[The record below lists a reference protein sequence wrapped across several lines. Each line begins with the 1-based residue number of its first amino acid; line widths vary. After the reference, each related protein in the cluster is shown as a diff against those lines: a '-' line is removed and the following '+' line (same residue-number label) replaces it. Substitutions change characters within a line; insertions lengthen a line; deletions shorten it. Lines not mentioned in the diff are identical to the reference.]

1 MKPTKVYQEAV
12 SKFTAVIG
20 DEDQVAAVYLYG
32 SMARGEIIPGKSDVD
47 FWVFV
52 KDDAFESKEAFI
64 KLMAGLVQAGE
75 SLAQSDI
82 PDFHAFCYYAESE
95 ANWLPA
101 CLVPNL
107 QSDASSKLMLGSDRR
122 PTMSSTAASRYTHKT
137 SYFATM
143 RRLMF
148 LPLTP
153 YLQMDTFN
161 EKMTQ
166 HILGALKYVKY
177 VAEAACAALSAYPG
191 ELAAID
197 KLGELLPEVE
207 TAVIQE
213 IESYR
218 VNYTPERDQPTL
230 KPMLIKALNFIESVH
245 LQLRSVA

>member
-1 MKPTKVYQEAV
+1 MKPTKAYKEAV
-12 SKFTAVIG
+12 SKFTTVIA
-20 DEDQVAAVYLYG
+20 DVPQVASVYLYG

-52 KDDAFESKEAFI
+52 KDDAFESKEAFTE
-64 KLMAGLVQAGE
+64 LMAGLVQAGE
-75 SLAQSDI
+75 SLAQSGI
-82 PDFHAFCYYAESE
+82 PDFHAFCYYAVSE

-107 QSDASSKLMLGSDRR
+107 KSDASSKLMLGSDIR
-122 PTMSSTAASRYTHKT
+122 PSMNSTKASRYAHKT

-143 RRLMF
+143 RQLIF

-153 YLQMDTFN
+153 YLKMDIFN

-177 VAEAACAALSAYPG
+177 VAEAACAALSVYPG

-207 TAVIQE
+207 TAVIKE
-213 IESYR
+213 IESFR
-218 VNYTPERDQPTL
+218 VHYITERDQQAL
-230 KPMLIKALNFIESVH
+230 KPMLVKALNFVETVH
-245 LQLRSVA
+245 IQLRNFT

>member
-1 MKPTKVYQEAV
+1 MKPTKAYQEAV
-12 SKFTAVIG
+12 SKFTTIIHDVPLV
-20 DEDQVAAVYLYG
+20 DAVYLYG

-52 KDDAFESKEAFI
+52 KDDAFESKEAFTE
-64 KLMAGLVQAGE
+64 MMTGLVQAGE

-82 PDFHAFCYYAESE
+82 PDFHAFCYYAASE

-107 QSDASSKLMLGSDRR
+107 QSDASSKLMLGADMR
-122 PTMSSTAASRYTHKT
+122 PAMSSTEASRYAHKT

-143 RRLMF
+143 RELMF

-153 YLQMDTFN
+153 YLKLDTFN

-177 VAEAACAALSAYPG
+177 VAEAACAALSVYPG

-207 TAVIQE
+207 TAVIKE

-218 VNYTPERDQPTL
+218 VHYTPERDQQAL
-230 KPMLIKALNFIESVH
+230 KPMLIKALTFVETVH